1 MENNNNTVSF
11 MKVPVQLL
19 MDILQNAWD
28 MGADFVDIV
37 GVPDEI
43 QEEISIVV
51 KEEYVS
57 EEEEEG
63 SSENEEDKTDLNDL
77 I

>member
-1 MENNNNTVSF
+1 MENNSNTVSF

-28 MGADFVDIV
+28 MGADYVDII
-37 GVPDEI
+37 GVPDVI
-43 QEEISIVV
+43 QEEISIAVR
-51 KEEYVS
+51 EEYIS
-57 EEEEEG
+57 NEEEEETNDG
-63 SSENEEDKTDLNDL
+63 DETDLNDL

>member
-1 MENNNNTVSF
+1 MENNSNTVSF

-28 MGADFVDIV
+28 MGADYVDII
-37 GVPDEI
+37 GVPDVI
-43 QEEISIVV
+43 QEEISIAVR
-51 KEEYVS
+51 EEYIS
-57 EEEEEG
+57 NEEEEETNDDG
-63 SSENEEDKTDLNDL
+63 DETDLNDL

>member
-1 MENNNNTVSF
+1 MENNNNKVNF

-28 MGADFVDIV
+28 MGADFVDII

-43 QEEISIVV
+43 QEEISIAVR
-51 KEEYVS
+51 EEYIS
-57 EEEEEG
+57 NEEEEETNDD
-63 SSENEEDKTDLNDL
+63 SDKTDLNDL

>member
-1 MENNNNTVSF
+1 MMENNSNTVSF

-28 MGADFVDIV
+28 MGADFVDII
-37 GVPDEI
+37 GVPDVI
-43 QEEISIVV
+43 QEEISIAVR
-51 KEEYVS
+51 EEYIS
-57 EEEEEG
+57 EEEEETNDDG
-63 SSENEEDKTDLNDL
+63 DETDLNDL

>member
-1 MENNNNTVSF
+1 MENNNTVSF

-28 MGADFVDIV
+28 MGADYVDII

-43 QEEISIVV
+43 QEEISIAVR
-51 KEEYVS
+51 EEYVS

-63 SSENEEDKTDLNDL
+63 SSDNEEETDLNDL

>member
-1 MENNNNTVSF
+1 MENNSNTVSF

-28 MGADFVDIV
+28 MGADYVDII
-37 GVPDEI
+37 GVPDVI
-43 QEEISIVV
+43 QEEISIAVR
-51 KEEYVS
+51 EEYVS
-57 EEEEEG
+57 EEEED
-63 SSENEEDKTDLNDL
+63 SFDNEEETDLNDL